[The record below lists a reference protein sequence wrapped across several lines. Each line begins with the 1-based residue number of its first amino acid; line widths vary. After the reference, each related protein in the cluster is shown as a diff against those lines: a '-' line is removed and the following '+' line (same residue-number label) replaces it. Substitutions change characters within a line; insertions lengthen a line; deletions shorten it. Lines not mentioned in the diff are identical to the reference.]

1 MKYFFLSRT
10 IFQYQPHD
18 FSISAKRFF
27 VLRRMK
33 CRVAEGYLKH
43 PSVYNVHIMSDLL
56 YCLKDERCFCKIPC
70 V

>member
-10 IFQYQPHD
+10 IFQSQAND

-33 CRVAEGYLKH
+33 
-43 PSVYNVHIMSDLL
+43 
-56 YCLKDERCFCKIPC
+56 
-70 V
+70 